1 VNVAT
6 ILRWVWPKPTAISS
20 QMTSPTTRLSLKT
33 ATARL
38 AFAADSQE
46 NAISIQPIK
55 NDL

>member
-1 VNVAT
+1 MNVAT